1 MAASGDRDRKSRGY
15 VYLAGHALLVLG
27 FVFFTVGFA
36 TDHWLTTGDTHFGLW
51 EMCVGQLCDT
61 ASPGDYAAWMEAT
74 RAMQTMA
81 LMCYMLGALAGLI
94 SHCIANTFLKPST
107 TSANLREKSKSLL
120 LFTILGSFFCV
131 IGVAVYGGKGGKE
144 GTLGYSYGL
153 TVFSLFLCVI
163 GAVMVFITIND
174 DTSHTRVIP
183 QEQHPQNVSGVS
195 YPYGQ
200 GQFGNPGDG
209 GGSYPCEPSNAS
221 RRLPPISEVTPSAPP
236 PPQAPPANGDQ
247 PPSYLEAVGH
257 GHP

>member
-120 LFTILGSFFCV
+120 LFTILGC
-131 IGVAVYGGKGGKE
+131 
-144 GTLGYSYGL
+144 
-153 TVFSLFLCVI
+153 
-163 GAVMVFITIND
+163 AVMVFITIND